1 LNNKVNKKQIFT
13 NININNHHP
22 SLSLPVK
29 KSLILQTV
37 SAVLKGENCSINSL
51 ELNLVNNY
59 RIRKVNKN
67 YLNHD
72 YFTDIIT
79 FPYISDKRSL
89 DGEIFI
95 SLDTVKSNSIEFET
109 SYKVE
114 FVRVLIHGC
123 LHMAG
128 YGDNTILEKAR
139 MRKKENKYLRNV
151 LR

>member
-72 YFTDIIT
+72 YFTDII
-79 FPYISDKRSL
+79 PYISDKRSL

-128 YGDNTILEKAR
+128 YGDKTILEKAR

>member
-1 LNNKVNKKQIFT
+1 MNNKVNKKQIFT
-13 NININNHHP
+13 DISIHNHHP

-29 KSLILQTV
+29 KSLILKAV
-37 SAVLKGENCSINSL
+37 SAVFKGEKCSINSL

-72 YFTDIIT
+72 YVTDIIT
-79 FPYISDKRSL
+79 FPYVSDKKSL
-89 DGEIFI
+89 DGEIII
-95 SLDTVKSNSIEFET
+95 SLDKIKSNAKEYET
-109 SYKVE
+109 EYKDE

-128 YGDNTILEKAR
+128 YKDKTKLEKTR
-139 MRKKENKYLRNV
+139 MRVKENKYLRYV